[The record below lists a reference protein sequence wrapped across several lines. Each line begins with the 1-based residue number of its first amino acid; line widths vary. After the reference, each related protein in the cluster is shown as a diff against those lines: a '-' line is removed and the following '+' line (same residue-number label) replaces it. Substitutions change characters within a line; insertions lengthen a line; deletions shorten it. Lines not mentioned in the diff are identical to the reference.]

1 MVGDADLGVNVSNG
15 FEKIISKLQTMVNPD
30 IGIILRTAGE
40 VFVFEIGST
49 IGGFLGRAFQAAGKQ
64 LQGKASLNS
73 TDFVGMLETMLA
85 TIRKVGGAKTGDKT
99 LIDAL
104 EPAVS
109 AAKIASRS
117 GSASVQEVMELAARA
132 AEEGAQNTGQ
142 MVSKIGRASYIGE
155 RSRGSVDPGAMLI
168 ALLLRTLSQPSS

>member
-1 MVGDADLGVNVSNG
+1 MVGDADLGVNVSSG
-15 FEKIISKLQTMVNPD
+15 FEKIISKLQTMIDPD

-40 VFVFEIGST
+40 VFVLEIGST
-49 IGGFLGRAFQAAGKQ
+49 IGGFLGRAFQASGKQ
-64 LQGKASLNS
+64 LQGKASLNL

-85 TIRKVGGAKTGDKT
+85 TIRKVGEAKRGDKT

-104 EPAVS
+104 EPAVN
-109 AAKIASRS
+109 AAKNSS
-117 GSASVQEVMELAARA
+117 GSSSASVQEVMELTARA
-132 AEEGAQNTGQ
+132 AEEGAQNTAQ

-168 ALLLRTLSQPSS
+168 ALLLTGLSQSSS

>member
-1 MVGDADLGVNVSNG
+1 MVGDADFGVNVSSG
-15 FEKIISKLQTMVNPD
+15 FEKILGNLQTLLNPD
-30 IGIILRTAGE
+30 IGLVLRTAGE

-64 LQGKASLNS
+64 LQGKAFLNS
-73 TDFVGMLETMLA
+73 TDFAGLLETMLA
-85 TIRKVGGAKTGDKT
+85 VIQKVGGAKAGDKT

-104 EPAVS
+104 EPAVH
-109 AAKIASRS
+109 AAKSTTAS
-117 GSASVQEVMELAARA
+117 GNASIQEALEQAARA
-132 AEEGAQNTGQ
+132 AEQGAQNTTQ

-168 ALLLRTLSQPSS
+168 ALFLKGLSEPSH